1 MVEVISYGKVVEHDR
16 LCERLAAL
24 SRVAAKSRAIAPSGS
39 ASPLLAAV
47 TAALLADVYGL
58 VSRDPITRAF
68 PRLDPDQ
75 RLRHER
81 LGTVLLDA
89 QLALELFRDA
99 HLDHDDETG
108 DEWLT
113 IEGLE
118 QFGSRRNLS
127 PSLRPPL

>member
-1 MVEVISYGKVVEHDR
+1 MFASAPRKVAFNQLKTPDST
-16 LCERLAAL
+16 LKTLQSGLLPPPGPAPDPAL
-24 SRVAAKSRAIAPSGS
+24 VRSLTDQQRA
-39 ASPLLAAV
+39 LH
-47 TAALLADVYGL
+47 
-58 VSRDPITRAF
+58 
-68 PRLDPDQ
+68 Q

-81 LGTVLLDA
+81 LAIVLLDA

-99 HLDHDDETG
+99 HHDHDEETG

>member
-1 MVEVISYGKVVEHDR
+1 MVEIISYAKVVEHR
-16 LCERLAAL
+16 QLCDRLAAL
-24 SRVAAKSRAIAPSGS
+24 SRVAAKARGVAPTGS

-58 VSRDPITRAF
+58 VSRDPITRTF
-68 PRLDPDQ
+68 PRLDLGQ
-75 RLRHER
+75 RLRNER
-81 LGTVLLDA
+81 LAIVLLDA

-99 HLDHDDETG
+99 HHDHDEETG

-113 IEGLE
+113 LEGLE